1 MDIVHVPGENRGK
14 VMLYALSTCVWCQKT
29 KQLLTDLGVEFSYLY
44 VDLLESNELRH
55 VLEEVERYN
64 PAGSFPTIVIDD
76 DRVITGFREE
86 QIREALRA

>member
-1 MDIVHVPGENRGK
+1 
-14 VMLYALSTCVWCQKT
+14 MLYALSTCVWCQKT

-44 VDLLESNELRH
+44 VDLLEGSDLRRA
-55 VLEEVERYN
+55 LEEVEKYN
-64 PAGSFPTIVIDD
+64 PAGSFPTIVIDE